1 MRRTAKPPRPV
12 QLELFREHPMT
23 PTWAQLPEDARQ
35 RAHWLL
41 ARLLRSHRRAR
52 RETAA
57 DGEVR
62 DE

>member
-1 MRRTAKPPRPV
+1 MRRTAKLPRPA
-12 QLELFREHPMT
+12 QLELFREPPMT
-23 PTWAQLPEDARQ
+23 PTWAHLPEDARQ
-35 RAHWLL
+35 RAHRLL

-52 RETAA
+52 RGTTR